1 MTDDTHILT
10 RFRALDEKAAR
21 ETADL
26 LRETAAAVAA
36 EQGHLRY
43 DAFAVEGDPAT
54 LYVFE
59 AWASADDARR
69 HADLVLSNGAV
80 DRVLPLLR
88 ERIDTVTLIPIAS
101 DVATDEPGGRTA

>member
-1 MTDDTHILT
+1 MTNETKLLT
-10 RFRALDEKAAR
+10 RLRAVDEDAAR
-21 ETADL
+21 QTTDL
-26 LRETAAAVAA
+26 LRATAAAVAA

-43 DAFAVEGDPAT
+43 DVFAVEGDPAT

-88 ERIDTVTLIPIAS
+88 EPLDTVTLIPIVCHA
-101 DVATDEPGGRTA
+101 ATGEPGGRTA